1 LTLRKL
7 GIAPKIPFSWLLTAK
22 NACLKFNQPFEKGI
36 GPMPNAT
43 GILLPNRTTPHA
55 PPLLARFLGKIVLDV
70 LPAVLASVIGGFLF
84 TQYQF
89 GHAAAPHP
97 AVEQV
102 TPASAE
108 MIQMVRDE
116 HAMLF
121 DYLKS
126 QSVAEQSRQVA
137 EDQASAR
144 AAADAKAMAETKT
157 AADAKALADKALA
170 EAATRRFAAVVAP
183 KPAAARAKAPTAT
196 AAAAPVPQ
204 APLVIAQA
212 ERTDGAAPEERLAR
226 DPDSLLAKTLD
237 LKDHV
242 VAATRHV
249 VSAIGDIFASVGER
263 IGGAGSNAGG
273 RQFSSAS

>member
-1 LTLRKL
+1 
-7 GIAPKIPFSWLLTAK
+7 
-22 NACLKFNQPFEKGI
+22 
-36 GPMPNAT
+36 MPNAA
-43 GILLPNRTTPHA
+43 GIRPPNWIAPHA
-55 PPLLARFLGKIVLDV
+55 PPLLARFLGKVVLDV
-70 LPAVLASVIGGFLF
+70 LPAAFASVIGGFLF

-89 GHAAAPHP
+89 GHAAAPRP
-97 AVEQV
+97 AAEQV

-116 HAMLF
+116 HAMLV

-126 QSVAEQSRQVA
+126 QSAVEQGRQVA
-137 EDQASAR
+137 EDEASAR
-144 AAADAKAMAETKT
+144 AAADARAALDAKA
-157 AADAKALADKALA
+157 AADAKVLSDKALA
-170 EAATRRFAAVVAP
+170 EAATRRLAAA
-183 KPAAARAKAPTAT
+183 KPAAARAKAPTAV
-196 AAAAPVPQ
+196 AAAAPMPQ

-212 ERTDGAAPEERLAR
+212 ETDGLAPGERLAR

-263 IGGAGSNAGG
+263 IGGTKANTDAPG

>member
-1 LTLRKL
+1 
-7 GIAPKIPFSWLLTAK
+7 
-22 NACLKFNQPFEKGI
+22 LKFNQPFEKGI
-36 GPMPNAT
+36 GLMPNAA
-43 GILLPNRTTPHA
+43 GITPPNWIAPHA

-70 LPAVLASVIGGFLF
+70 MPAALASVIGGFLF

-89 GHAAAPHP
+89 GHAAAPRP
-97 AVEQV
+97 TAEQV
-102 TPASAE
+102 TSASAE

-116 HAMLF
+116 HAMLI

-126 QSVAEQSRQVA
+126 QSAAEQGRQVA
-137 EDQASAR
+137 EDEASAR
-144 AAADAKAMAETKT
+144 AAADAKAALDAKT
-157 AADAKALADKALA
+157 AADAKALSDKALSEKALA
-170 EAATRRFAAVVAP
+170 EAATRRLAGIAAP
-183 KPAAARAKAPTAT
+183 KPAAARAKAPTAV
-196 AAAAPVPQ
+196 AAAAATPQ

-212 ERTDGAAPEERLAR
+212 ETDGLAPGERLAR

-263 IGGAGSNAGG
+263 IGGTKANTDAPG